1 MYYQSPCRNCG
12 GFFVG
17 KGLPMSKKPT
27 YEELEK
33 KASQLERRV
42 KRLEKEAK
50 RRRMVEEKW
59 LSFMRSST
67 EGFSLYDSKLNL
79 LEINEA
85 GLGMLP
91 AGAKKEDLIGR
102 NLSEIVPDSKV
113 TGRYERFEEVVK
125 TGEPFSDDNVLPP
138 PDFGEDTH
146 MNIKAFKISDGL
158 GIINT
163 DITARKQVERALRK
177 RESELAI
184 KNLNL
189 EEANIALKVLLKK
202 RDIDKVELEEKLLIN
217 IKELVEPYLR
227 KLAQSGLDERQKN
240 YVKILESNL
249 DDIVSP
255 LSHTLSAKEF
265 NFTSMEI
272 KVANLIKQGRTTQE
286 IADLLNVSNKTVSFH
301 RANIRKK
308 IGIKNKRAN
317 LRSNL
322 LSLH

>member
-1 MYYQSPCRNCG
+1 MAEN
-12 GFFVG
+12 
-17 KGLPMSKKPT
+17 PT
-27 YEELEK
+27 YEDLEK
-33 KASQLERRV
+33 KVRQLERKV
-42 KRLEKEAK
+42 KKLEKEAT
-50 RRRMVEEKW
+50 RRKMVEEKW

-67 EGFSLYDSKLNL
+67 EGFSLYDSKLKL

-91 AGAKKEDLIGR
+91 AGAKKEDLIGM
-102 NLSEIVPDSKV
+102 NLSNIVPDSKV
-113 TGRYERFEEVVK
+113 TGRYEKFKEVVR
-125 TGEPFSDDNVLPP
+125 TGEPFSDDDVLPP

-146 MNIKAFKISDGL
+146 MNIKAFKVSDGL

-163 DITARKQVERALRK
+163 DITARKRVEKALRK

-184 KNLNL
+184 QNVNL

-202 RDIDKVELEEKLLIN
+202 RDIDKTELEEKLLIN
-217 IKELVEPYLR
+217 VRELVEPYLR
-227 KLAQSGLDERQKN
+227 KLESSGLDERQKN

-249 DDIVSP
+249 NDIVSP
-255 LSHTLSAKEF
+255 LSHTLSVKEY
-265 NFTSMEI
+265 NFTPMEI

-286 IADLLNVSNKTVSFH
+286 IADLLNISNKTVSFH

-317 LRSNL
+317 LRSHL
-322 LSLH
+322 LSLR

>member
-1 MYYQSPCRNCG
+1 MAE
-12 GFFVG
+12 
-17 KGLPMSKKPT
+17 KPT
-27 YEELEK
+27 YEDLEK
-33 KASQLERRV
+33 KVKQLERKV
-42 KRLEKEAK
+42 TKFEEEAD
-50 RRRMVEEKW
+50 RRKMVEEKW

-91 AGAKKEDLIGR
+91 AGARKGDLIGK

-113 TGRYERFEEVVK
+113 TGRYEKFKQVVK
-125 TGEPFSDDNVLPP
+125 SGEPFSDDNVLPP

-146 MNIKAFKISDGL
+146 MNVKAFKISDGL

-163 DITARKQVERALRK
+163 DVTARKRVEKALRK

-184 KNLNL
+184 KNINL

-202 RDIDKVELEEKLLIN
+202 RDIDKTELEEKLLIN

-227 KLAQSGLDERQKN
+227 KLTISGLDERQKN
-240 YVKILESNL
+240 YVEILESNL
-249 DDIVSP
+249 NDIVSP
-255 LSHTLSAKEF
+255 LSHTLSLKEF
-265 NFTSMEI
+265 NFTPMEI

-286 IADLLNVSNKTVSFH
+286 IADLLNISNKTVSFH
-301 RANIRKK
+301 RANVRKK

-317 LRSNL
+317 LRSHL

>member
-1 MYYQSPCRNCG
+1 MAER
-12 GFFVG
+12 
-17 KGLPMSKKPT
+17 PT
-27 YEELEK
+27 YEDLGK
-33 KASQLERRV
+33 KVRQLERKV
-42 KRLEKEAK
+42 KKLEKEAT
-50 RRRMVEEKW
+50 RRKMVEEKW

-67 EGFSLYDSKLNL
+67 EGFSLYDSKLKL

-91 AGAKKEDLIGR
+91 AGAKKEDLIGM

-113 TGRYERFEEVVK
+113 TGRYEKFKEVVK
-125 TGEPFSDDNVLPP
+125 TGEPFSDDDVLPP

-163 DITARKQVERALRK
+163 DITARKRVEKALRK

-184 KNLNL
+184 QNVNL

-202 RDIDKVELEEKLLIN
+202 RDIDKAELEEKLLIN
-217 IKELVEPYLR
+217 VRELVEPYLR
-227 KLAQSGLDERQKN
+227 KLESSGLDERQKN

-249 DDIVSP
+249 NDIVSP
-255 LSHTLSAKEF
+255 LSHTLSVKEY
-265 NFTSMEI
+265 NFTPMEI

-308 IGIKNKRAN
+308 IGIKNKKTN
-317 LRSNL
+317 IRSLL
-322 LSLH
+322 LSLT

>member
-1 MYYQSPCRNCG
+1 MP
-12 GFFVG
+12 
-17 KGLPMSKKPT
+17 PKPT

-33 KASQLERRV
+33 KAEQLERRV
-42 KRLEKEAK
+42 RKLEKEAT
-50 RRRMVEEKW
+50 RRKMVEEKW

-91 AGAKKEDLIGR
+91 AGAKKEDLIGM
-102 NLSEIVPDSKV
+102 NLSEIVPDSKI
-113 TGRYERFEEVVK
+113 TGRYEKFKEDVK

-146 MNIKAFKISDGL
+146 MNIKTFKISDGL

-163 DITARKQVERALRK
+163 DITARKQVEKALRK

-184 KNLNL
+184 KNINL

-202 RDIDKVELEEKLLIN
+202 RDIDKSELEEKLLIN

-227 KLAQSGLDERQKN
+227 KLITSGLDERQKN
-240 YVKILESNL
+240 YVEILESNL
-249 DDIVSP
+249 DDIISP
-255 LSHTLSAKEF
+255 LSHTLSVREF
-265 NFTSMEI
+265 NFTPMEI
-272 KVANLIKQGRTTQE
+272 KVANLIKQGRNTQE

-317 LRSNL
+317 LRSHL

>member
-1 MYYQSPCRNCG
+1 MP
-12 GFFVG
+12 
-17 KGLPMSKKPT
+17 KKST

-33 KASQLERRV
+33 KARQLERRV
-42 KRLEKEAK
+42 KNLEKEANS
-50 RRRMVEEKW
+50 RRMVEEKW

-91 AGAKKEDLIGR
+91 AGAKKSDLIGK

-113 TGRYERFEEVVK
+113 TGRYEKFKEVVK

-146 MNIKAFKISDGL
+146 MDIKAFKISDGL

-163 DITARKQVERALRK
+163 DITARKRVEKALRK
-177 RESELAI
+177 RESELAL
-184 KNLNL
+184 KNINL

-202 RDIDKVELEEKLLIN
+202 RDIDKAELEEKLLIN
-217 IKELVEPYLR
+217 VRELVDPYLR
-227 KLAQSGLDERQKN
+227 KLETSGLDERQKN
-240 YVKILESNL
+240 YVNILESNL
-249 DDIVSP
+249 DDIMSP
-255 LSHTLSAKEF
+255 LSHTLSVKEF
-265 NFTSMEI
+265 NFTPMEI

-286 IADLLNVSNKTVSFH
+286 IADLVNISNKTVSFH
-301 RANIRKK
+301 RANIREK
-308 IGIKNKRAN
+308 IGIKNKRGN
-317 LRSNL
+317 LRSHL
-322 LSLH
+322 LALH

>member
-1 MYYQSPCRNCG
+1 MPD
-12 GFFVG
+12 
-17 KGLPMSKKPT
+17 KPT
-27 YEELEK
+27 YEALKSAVKKLEQK
-33 KASQLERRV
+33 VRK
-42 KRLEKEAK
+42 LEKEAN
-50 RRRMVEEKW
+50 RRKMVEEKW

-91 AGAKKEDLIGR
+91 AGTKKEDIIGM
-102 NLSEIVPDSKV
+102 NLSEIVPDSKI
-113 TGRYERFEEVVK
+113 TGRYEKFKEVIK

-138 PDFGEDTH
+138 PNFGEDTH
-146 MNIKAFKISDGL
+146 MNIKAFKVSDGL

-163 DITARKQVERALRK
+163 DVTARKHVEKALRK

-184 KNLNL
+184 KNINL

-202 RDIDKVELEEKLLIN
+202 RDIDKTELEEKLLIN
-217 IKELVEPYLR
+217 IRELVEPYLR
-227 KLAQSGLDERQKN
+227 KLESSGLDERQRN

-255 LSHTLSAKEF
+255 LSHTLSVKEF
-265 NFTSMEI
+265 NFTPMEI
-272 KVANLIKQGRTTQE
+272 KVANLIKQGRNTQE
-286 IADLLNVSNKTVSFH
+286 IADLLNVSSKTVSFH
-301 RANIRKK
+301 RANIRNK

-317 LRSNL
+317 LRSHL